1 MSGEDCRGDLLGQSR
16 RGGLT
21 DAGRVALDAHL
32 AACASCRLSRDV
44 LADFDQVDLVDIRDG
59 ARIRALVDTARA
71 VRATARGRVR
81 SQSRLRAAA
90 AAAVLIVCGGSASAA
105 VWWWRRPAPPADS
118 GPLAPRSGGVDGGL
132 G

>member
-1 MSGEDCRGDLLGQSR
+1 PGQAGAAQEAGTRRGAGGDAGGRGGVMSGEDCRGDLLGQSR

-81 SQSRLRAAA
+81 
-90 AAAVLIVCGGSASAA
+90 
-105 VWWWRRPAPPADS
+105 
-118 GPLAPRSGGVDGGL
+118 
-132 G
+132 